1 MKKTLYT
8 FLFCFLFLFASESF
22 GQAKDETPQNL
33 TQKDSINLNI
43 KDEPPSFPEGK
54 EAMWQFLNQNIL
66 YPALAKES
74 GIEGWVV
81 VSFQVD
87 TIGKISD
94 IKILNE
100 IGDKCGLA
108 VVNAVKKMPKWISG
122 KSNNQKV
129 AMRYSLPV
137 LFNLGTFDTSKG
149 PPIFD
154 KQ

>member
-1 MKKTLYT
+1 MKKTLYS
-8 FLFCFLFLFASESF
+8 FLFYFLFLISFESF
-22 GQAKDETPQNL
+22 GQTKDETPQNL
-33 TQKDSINLNI
+33 TQKDSIDLNT
-43 KDEPPSFPEGK
+43 KDELPSFPGGK
-54 EAMWQFLNQNIL
+54 EKLWQFLNQNII

-100 IGDKCGLA
+100 IGDKCGQA
-108 VVNAVKKMPKWISG
+108 VVNAVKKMSKWISG

-129 AMRYSLPV
+129 VMRYTLPV
-137 LFNLGTFDTSKG
+137 LFDLGTFDKTKG
-149 PPIFD
+149 PPIFE